1 MMILSF
7 SLMLLG
13 YTYRVNAET
22 VCYDVEG
29 EVTTNNIS
37 STQQAGNLEF
47 FLTNK
52 ETGEEL
58 SLEGDLTGMIID
70 ADEEGAIYLTHT
82 ATSND
87 PSNPFTF
94 ITLNDRAVFSGAPE
108 GCTIPVSETITNIIG
123 GTGFTENVISVDIV
137 VNGAINY
144 INAGECLGVPNT
156 FEDISGSICLNH

>member
-1 MMILSF
+1 MKKIMMILSF

-58 SLEGDLTGMIID
+58 SLEGDLTGMIIGT
-70 ADEEGAIYLTHT
+70 DEEGAIYLTHT

-87 PSNPFTF
+87 PSYP
-94 ITLNDRAVFSGAPE
+94 L
-108 GCTIPVSETITNIIG
+108 
-123 GTGFTENVISVDIV
+123 
-137 VNGAINY
+137 
-144 INAGECLGVPNT
+144 L
-156 FEDISGSICLNH
+156 L